1 MCGDD
6 DDHSHLDDD
15 LFNHFLKVADKFG
28 VKPDKNAE
36 NTPHDLTDNDARSRY
51 MEGLFKAGLTRAVND
66 ASHIHHGHKM
76 DVVAGQAIAFARLSG
91 MLAAQLPPDADLFHA
106 VVSALME
113 GHKEA
118 AHYQQT
124 THHHHHH

>member
-15 LFNHFLKVADKFG
+15 LFHHFLNSAENFG
-28 VKPDKNAE
+28 VIPDQNPQH
-36 NTPHDLTDNDARSRY
+36 TPSDLTDNDARALY

-66 ASHIHHGHKM
+66 ASNIHHGHKM

-91 MLAAQLPPDADLFHA
+91 MLAAQLPPESNLFHT
-106 VVSALME
+106 VISALME
-113 GHKEA
+113 AHKQA
-118 AHYQQT
+118 S
-124 THHHHHH
+124 HHH